1 MMRKLIIAFAF
12 IGLVFFS
19 GCKESKAQDTP
30 VVQVIPVAQFESDIK
45 DTNTQLIDVRTVV
58 EYESGHIKGAK
69 NIVYNSEAWNSS
81 IEKLDK
87 SKPVYVYCKKGGRSA
102 KCASLLEEAG
112 FTTVYDL
119 NGGIM
124 EWQGEGKPIEN

>member
-1 MMRKLIIAFAF
+1 MMKKIIVAFLF
-12 IGLVFFS
+12 IGLVLLS
-19 GCKESKAQDTP
+19 GCKESKAQDTA
-30 VVQVIPVAQFESDIK
+30 VVQVIPVTQFEKDIQK
-45 DTNTQLIDVRTVV
+45 DDVQLVDVRTVA
-58 EYESGHIKGAK
+58 EFNESHIKGAE
-69 NIVYNSEAWNSS
+69 NIVYKSEAWNTS
-81 IEKLDK
+81 IAKLDK

-124 EWQGEGKPIEN
+124 KWQSEGKSVEN